1 MDDHI
6 TKVKRAHR
14 KKRYTFPDELDEYKI
29 HPIKQKRRHSIHVA
43 TDDDFDNYNEKHVII
58 KKNADGIKKEIIIR
72 NYTKVHPVV
81 EDDGSNGDDPPDEE
95 PDDVKKA
102 MNILYKFAVK
112 ILCYLGML
120 SCIAI

>member
-6 TKVKRAHR
+6 TTVKHAHR
-14 KKRYTFPDELDEYKI
+14 KKRYTFPDEYGYSSGPLSK
-29 HPIKQKRRHSIHVA
+29 HRRRHSIHVA

-72 NYTKVHPVV
+72 NYTKVHPVI
-81 EDDGSNGDDPPDEE
+81 EDDGTNEDDQPNEE

-102 MNILYKFAVK
+102 MSILSKFAVK
-112 ILCYLGML
+112 VLCYLGML